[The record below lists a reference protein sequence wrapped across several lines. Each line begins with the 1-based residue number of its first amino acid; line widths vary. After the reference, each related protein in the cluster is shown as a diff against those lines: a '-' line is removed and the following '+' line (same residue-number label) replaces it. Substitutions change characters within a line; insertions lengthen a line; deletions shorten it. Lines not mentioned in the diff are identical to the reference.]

1 MVGWAPRCGWNTDRN
16 LVRILHSLPLS
27 SHMSPM
33 AVCRSPFLRITRS
46 PPFLQRPGHRTPHLS
61 SSNKLWEEFLR
72 LQSCH
77 PIIHSLTFKPSNL
90 PKFKTKIMQS
100 LLTAFG
106 AQSQPV
112 GQPTSPSMMGSL
124 LPGQPQLSHK
134 PQNPVSCILAILRTQ
149 SILKHRCL
157 YMLCVCLKTP
167 SFPPSHGEVG

>member
-1 MVGWAPRCGWNTDRN
+1 MPVPCGRGWWGGHHAVAG
-16 LVRILHSLPLS
+16 ILTETLSGFFTPSPLR
-27 SHMSPM
+27 SHPPPI

-61 SSNKLWEEFLR
+61 SSNKLWEESLC

-77 PIIHSLTFKPSNL
+77 PIIHSLTFKPSSL

-100 LLTAFG
+100 LFTAFG
-106 AQSQPV
+106 AQSQSA

-124 LPGQPQLSHK
+124 LPGQPQLSPN

-149 SILKHRCL
+149 CILRH
-157 YMLCVCLKTP
+157 
-167 SFPPSHGEVG
+167 HGVFTCSVSV